1 MARPSTVFSWAASG
15 GAYLAA
21 IPTAIRNLGFVPFS
35 TSVAEWVNQ
44 ALNDVGDW
52 IDFLAAFHPQDG
64 EIDVGRITGN
74 GDPGVSGRGLF
85 ITTDGTGTGILVGP
99 PSGDPVRIQT
109 TGVADV
115 EVSSTNSM
123 LFSSAVE
130 ANFGTLVG
138 IDRTGFRADH
148 ANRRIR
154 VDGGIG
160 VNTANFRVPY
170 QSSAP
175 LSLTLPM
182 WPGMGGWTY
191 NYGGSNNSFG
201 YYEENVTLSLF
212 YVNSLNGASN
222 VNLDLRRPL
231 PSITGNSEA
240 SATIYRLTAV
250 TSEWGSVQTVDPD
263 VQIVERLRTSPYTE
277 TVLATVNRGS
287 ATWTGSVALT
297 PQTHDYYTRM
307 TGSIPNSGL
316 SRTTG
321 LGSLFVTI
329 SKTAVE

>member
-52 IDFLAAFHPQDG
+52 IDYFQAFHPQDR

-74 GDPGVSGRGLF
+74 GDPDGSGRGLF
-85 ITTDGTGTGILVGP
+85 ITTDGTGTGILVAP

-160 VNTANFRVPY
+160 VNAANFRVPY

-182 WPGMGGWTY
+182 WPGLGGWTHFY
-191 NYGGSNNSFG
+191 NAINSNFGDFEDLIITDSFFV
-201 YYEENVTLSLF
+201 ENLS
-212 YVNSLNGASN
+212 STSADLN
-222 VNLDLRRPL
+222 LRRSL
-231 PSITGNSEA
+231 PGITGNAEA
-240 SATIYRLTAV
+240 SSTIYRLTAV
-250 TSEWGSVQTVDPD
+250 TSEWGGALTVDPD
-263 VQIVERLRTSPYTE
+263 VQVVERLRTSPYTE
-277 TVLATVNRGS
+277 TVIATVNRTS
-287 ATWTGSVALT
+287 PTFAGSVALT
-297 PQTHDYYTRM
+297 PQTHDCYVRM
-307 TGSIPNSGL
+307 VATIPNSGVK
-316 SRTTG
+316 RTTG
-321 LGSLFVTI
+321 LLSLVVTI